1 MQYLALISKINK
13 YMSIWLTIN
22 HILRVRHLDG
32 KCSKSLY
39 MSYLSIMQQHWCSDF
54 HTQSVLVT
62 SFYWLADLS
71 QCNKRLLEMDFI
83 SILHY
88 QWNFPP
94 QVYAAETTFDKSF
107 LCTQYSK
114 IIPTKMS
121 YMYISF
127 KMIFLQKII
136 SQSPESGSPQVS
148 LNSNFLGRVTTIT
161 QNY

>member
-1 MQYLALISKINK
+1 
-13 YMSIWLTIN
+13 
-22 HILRVRHLDG
+22 
-32 KCSKSLY
+32 
-39 MSYLSIMQQHWCSDF
+39 
-54 HTQSVLVT
+54 
-62 SFYWLADLS
+62 
-71 QCNKRLLEMDFI
+71 MDFI
-83 SILHY
+83 FILHY

-94 QVYAAETTFDKSF
+94 QVYAAETTFNKSF

-114 IIPTKMS
+114 IIPTEMS

-161 QNY
+161 AFFPQECVTKISFNSLSLNILLGYWWGGVFFSFGSYSAVPHYSKNSLKSIIFFSVRRQSTNPFGF

>member
-1 MQYLALISKINK
+1 
-13 YMSIWLTIN
+13 
-22 HILRVRHLDG
+22 
-32 KCSKSLY
+32 
-39 MSYLSIMQQHWCSDF
+39 
-54 HTQSVLVT
+54 
-62 SFYWLADLS
+62 
-71 QCNKRLLEMDFI
+71 MDFI

-88 QWNFPP
+88 RWNFPP
-94 QVYAAETTFDKSF
+94 QVYAAETTFNKSF

-161 QNY
+161 WNYCLLSPGMCYKNIIQQSFSEYTIGLLVGGGVFFSFGSYSAVPHYSKNSLKSIIFFSVRRQSTNPFGF